1 MHVGVPQSYEP
12 KFFYMEVVL
21 LVYKLVMSAVVVLFL
36 PGTVAQLVFAV
47 IVTLAVAVMMLK
59 LQPYVND
66 R

>member
-1 MHVGVPQSYEP
+1 VPQSYEP